1 MRKALNDNPV
11 VQAAAI
17 GILALVVGF
26 FVLTRMGGG
35 PDPAG
40 APAATDSVAAPPAT
54 ARALPAD
61 PAAGAAA
68 TGPNRHAP
76 AAAGATA
83 AFKAG
88 PGLPEAVVQAYDQG
102 KVVVVLIVR
111 NIGIGDRK
119 LRSTV
124 QSLRARSDLAVFTTR
139 AAKIADYSRITQGV
153 EVSRVPALIVIRPKK
168 LNDGPL
174 PIASVSYGFRSEAS
188 VNQAVENA
196 LYSGP
201 SDLPYYPE

>member
-26 FVLTRMGGG
+26 ILLTRMGGG
-35 PDPAG
+35 PDPAA

-54 ARALPAD
+54 TEAVPAD
-61 PAAGAAA
+61 PAAGAAS
-68 TGPNRHAP
+68 TGPASQAP
-76 AAAGATA
+76 AGATT

-88 PGLPEAVVQAYDQG
+88 PGLPEPVVQAYDQG

-111 NIGIGDRK
+111 NSGIDDKK
-119 LRSTV
+119 LEPTV
-124 QSLRARSDLAVFTTR
+124 ESLRDRSDLAVFTTR

-153 EVSRVPALIVIRPKK
+153 EVSRVPALVVIRPKK

-174 PIASVSYGFRSEAS
+174 PSASLSYGFRGKAS

-196 LYSGP
+196 LYSGR